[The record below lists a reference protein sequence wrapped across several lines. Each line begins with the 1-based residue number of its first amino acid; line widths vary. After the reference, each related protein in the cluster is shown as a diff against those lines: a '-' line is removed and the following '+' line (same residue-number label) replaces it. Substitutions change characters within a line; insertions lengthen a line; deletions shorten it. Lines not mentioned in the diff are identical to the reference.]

1 MRSIIIVLIVT
12 LAALQYK
19 LWVSEDSVPQW
30 MALEKKLLQQEQ
42 ENEKLAKRNR
52 AVEADIAEL
61 KSGEQALEGQARYEL
76 GMVKDNEVY
85 YQFVD

>member
-1 MRSIIIVLIVT
+1 MRSIIIVLIIT

-19 LWVSEDSVPQW
+19 LWVSEDSIPQW
-30 MALEKKLLQQEQ
+30 MTLEKKLLAQEQ
-42 ENEKLAKRNR
+42 ENETLAKRNR

-85 YQFVD
+85 YQFVE